1 MKKSIKY
8 LPVLALLLVI
18 GLYICYFN
26 SNKNNVSDIYSD
38 NLSYSDEIR
47 EDNLLDEYNNCLS
60 DTYNTYDDTP
70 YLAAMEEKLTAYLEN
85 YNVSV
90 AFKDINTGY
99 SYSYNSDK
107 NYYAASTIKM
117 LDAIYIYLNAY
128 NGNLNLDTEVTYL
141 AKHKM
146 GSSLKMKD
154 YKIGDKVS
162 LRKLVEYAITVS
174 DNTAHNM
181 LVDYIGKNTLKEF
194 GQSLGATTTLVGND
208 IFGTINNHD
217 SMIYLE
223 TLNNLINNSGE
234 LGEELKSYFV
244 NSDQNYLNFPDE
256 GISASQKYGE
266 YNSYYHANGIVY
278 TENPYLVSILTL
290 HGYDD
295 FEKVIRNIN
304 TEIYNLQKAFY
315 ENRKNVC
322 YPKYL

>member
-1 MKKSIKY
+1 MTSLKKVKKIIKY
-8 LPVLALLLVI
+8 LIIPILII
-18 GLYICYFN
+18 GLSFDYFQT
-26 SNKNNVSDIYSD
+26 NNINNNNNENYIYSD
-38 NLSYSDEIR
+38 NLSYSNNNDEK
-47 EDNLLDEYNNCLS
+47 NLEEYNNCLNS
-60 DTYNTYDDTP
+60 IYNEYDNTP
-70 YLAAMEEKLTAYLEN
+70 YLDALEEKLTSYLEN

-223 TLNNLINNSGE
+223 TLNNLINNS
-234 LGEELKSYFV
+234 SY
-244 NSDQNYLNFPDE
+244 L
-256 GISASQKYGE
+256 
-266 YNSYYHANGIVY
+266 
-278 TENPYLVSILTL
+278 
-290 HGYDD
+290 
-295 FEKVIRNIN
+295 
-304 TEIYNLQKAFY
+304 
-315 ENRKNVC
+315 
-322 YPKYL
+322 